1 MPARK
6 QHPRRFLRYLLGA
19 LLGFVVI
26 SIALVLPLRWVPPAT
41 TAFMLQDQSG
51 RIPVAWQWR
60 DWDALGRQAALA
72 AIAAEDQKFSQH
84 SGFDVDAIRKS
95 VNAHRDGA
103 RLRGASTISQ
113 QLAKNLYLWPGR
125 NFVRKGLEAWF
136 TALLELFLPKRRI
149 LEIYLNVVELG
160 PGIYGVEAASRLYF
174 GKPAAALD
182 RREAALLAA
191 VLPSPKRYN
200 VLQPSLYVRQR
211 QHWIIGQMA
220 RLEREGWLTT
230 LD

>member
-1 MPARK
+1 MPKTK
-6 QHPRRFLRYLLGA
+6 QIKRSKWRYLLYA
-19 LLGFVVI
+19 A
-26 SIALVLPLRWVPPAT
+26 IAIVGVTVTLVLPLRWQAPAT

-51 RIPVAWQWR
+51 RIPVAFDWR
-60 DWDALGRQAALA
+60 DWDALGTQSALA
-72 AIAAEDQKFSQH
+72 VIAAEDQKFTQH
-84 SGFDVDAIRKS
+84 WGFDLDSILSS
-95 VNAHRDGA
+95 VEARRDGG

-125 NFVRKGLEAWF
+125 NFLRKGLEAWF
-136 TALLELFLPKRRI
+136 TTFLELCLPKQRI
-149 LEIYLNVVELG
+149 LEIYLNSVELG
-160 PGIYGVEAASRLYF
+160 PGIYGVEAASRIYF

-182 RREAALLAA
+182 RREAAMLAA
-191 VLPSPKRYN
+191 VLPNPRQYN

>member
-1 MPARK
+1 MPKKKPSKRS
-6 QHPRRFLRYLLGA
+6 RWRYLLYAAIVMVGA
-19 LLGFVVI
+19 
-26 SIALVLPLRWVPPAT
+26 SIALVLPLRWQAPTT

-51 RIPVAWQWR
+51 RIPVSFDWR
-60 DWDALGRQAALA
+60 DWDALGKQAALA
-72 AIAAEDQKFSQH
+72 VIAAEDQKFSQH
-84 SGFDVDAIRKS
+84 PGFDLDSILSS
-95 VNAHRDGA
+95 VEARRDGG

-125 NFVRKGLEAWF
+125 NFLRKGLEAWF
-136 TALLELFLPKRRI
+136 TAFIELCLPKRRI
-149 LEIYLNVVELG
+149 LEIYLNIVELG
-160 PGIYGVEAASRLYF
+160 PGIYGVEAASRNYF

-191 VLPSPKRYN
+191 VLPNPRQYN

>member
-1 MPARK
+1 MPKKK
-6 QHPRRFLRYLLGA
+6 QSKRSKWRYLLYA
-19 LLGFVVI
+19 AAVI
-26 SIALVLPLRWVPPAT
+26 VGTTVALVLPLRWQAPAT

-51 RIPVAWQWR
+51 RIPVAFDWR
-60 DWDALGRQAALA
+60 DWDALGSQAALA
-72 AIAAEDQKFSQH
+72 VVAAEDQKYTQH
-84 SGFDVDAIRKS
+84 WGFDFDSILSS
-95 VNAHRDGA
+95 VEARRDLG

-136 TALLELFLPKRRI
+136 TAFLELCLPKRRI
-149 LEIYLNVVELG
+149 LEIYLNSVELG
-160 PGIYGVEAASRLYF
+160 PGIYGVESASRIYF

-191 VLPSPKRYN
+191 VLPNPRRYN